1 MPRAKKELPK
11 VSVIDRRLANPFG
24 LPSEAVRLKEGQ
36 WATRW
41 FAESVRTGRVHQ
53 GQQMGWE
60 CVTPDDLAGA
70 ASDIGAQVVDLRVVR
85 GDASS
90 REVLMKMPQADFDR
104 IAKAKALKNLADM
117 GSSKKSSDKAANLA
131 AKQFGEEAAETIHRS
146 NMEITDS
153 RESYDLEDDTPTLA

>member
-1 MPRAKKELPK
+1 MAKKLPK

-41 FAESVRTGRVHQ
+41 FAESVRTGRIHQ

-85 GDASS
+85 GDTSN